1 MKAKNQERIQAEVNE
16 VNQTITFIL
25 GEKEKS
31 LEIGILSEEIKNQ
44 ALFHGLKQ
52 KIGDAAAIPRN
63 ELTGK
68 SATTEEK
75 WQAISEMIDRL
86 SNGIWNVGREG
97 GSNISILLIKALYE
111 FYKGEKSMEYIR
123 KNLSEKTPQERK
135 ALSLNPK
142 IAKIIQ
148 KLEAEQVKNL
158 SIDSDDLL
166 DNF

>member
-1 MKAKNQERIQAEVNE
+1 MKAKNQERIQAEINE
-16 VNQTITFIL
+16 VNQTISFSL
-25 GEKEKS
+25 GEQNRVLDVNS
-31 LEIGILSEEIKNQ
+31 LTDEIKNQ

-63 ELTGK
+63 EMTGQ
-68 SATTEEK
+68 SATTIEK
-75 WQAISEMIDRL
+75 WQAINEMIDRL
-86 SNGIWNVGREG
+86 VNGQWNIGREG
-97 GSNISILLIKALYE
+97 GSNISILLVKALFE

-135 ALSLNPK
+135 AISLNPK
-142 IAKIIQ
+142 VAKIIA
-148 KLEAEQVKNL
+148 KLEAEQVKSL